1 MKQSELEKV
10 EERLREAEE
19 VTWGPFSKL
28 RDALIAEEKTIVHN
42 AAEAA
47 DKLGMIISSRSGR
60 FTGEPPYVGWE
71 GIVQALQQDYDEL
84 DALRAAAKEK

>member
-1 MKQSELEKV
+1 MKQTVLEKV

-28 RDALIAEEKTIVHN
+28 RDALIVEEKTIVHN

-47 DKLGMIISSRSGR
+47 GQLGMIISSRSSH
-60 FTGEPPYVGWE
+60 FTGACRTQITGRKAGQVKKQGRKLASRVHP
-71 GIVQALQQDYDEL
+71 A
-84 DALRAAAKEK
+84 

>member
-1 MKQSELEKV
+1 
-10 EERLREAEE
+10 
-19 VTWGPFSKL
+19 
-28 RDALIAEEKTIVHN
+28 VHN

-47 DKLGMIISSRSGR
+47 DQLAMIISSRSGH

-71 GIVQALQQDYDEL
+71 GIVRALQLDYDEL